1 MMPQVI
7 CVLAHSPIIEKFA
20 KLENARSFS
29 VTTDSFCSELAINL
43 LLAVNLLLSFC
54 KVNCWKL

>member
-54 KVNCWKL
+54 KVNC